1 MVSASFIKNQQQDR
15 HVATVQRQMNE
26 SLELFSKFYFL
37 KYAYINSNS
46 VGEKLRQFNGFRLS
60 PGLVLM
66 GISLKEATTL
76 LMISVSAASD
86 RNEIN
91 AER

>member
-1 MVSASFIKNQQQDR
+1 M
-15 HVATVQRQMNE
+15 
-26 SLELFSKFYFL
+26 
-37 KYAYINSNS
+37 
-46 VGEKLRQFNGFRLS
+46 RQFNGFRLS

-76 LMISVSAASD
+76 LMISVSAAGD

>member
-1 MVSASFIKNQQQDR
+1 VPRLLKISNKID

-37 KYAYINSNS
+37 KYAYINSHS

-76 LMISVSAASD
+76 LS
-86 RNEIN
+86 RLTKEIQD
-91 AER
+91 ERRFIKQA